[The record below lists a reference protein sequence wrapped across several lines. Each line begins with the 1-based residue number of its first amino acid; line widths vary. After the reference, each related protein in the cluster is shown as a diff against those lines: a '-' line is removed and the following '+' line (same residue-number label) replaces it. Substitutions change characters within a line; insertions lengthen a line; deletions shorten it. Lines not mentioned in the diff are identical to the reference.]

1 MTGMLKKTILA
12 LSRPLTPKPTHIQPR
27 LQSLSN
33 IKAVLFDIYGTLFI
47 SAAGD
52 IGVDTAVDNHQ
63 AFQAALRA
71 VGLPAVG
78 SAEQLKKAIEAE
90 HRRKRAQGIDFPEVD
105 IVAIWRQVLA
115 GLMPETTLTDERLQ
129 QLALEYEWRSN
140 PVWPMPGLAALLAGL
155 KSKGM
160 TMGLISNAQFYT
172 PLLLEAFL
180 QKPLQ
185 TIGFDEDLC
194 IFSYQVG
201 EAKPSPRLFELAV
214 TRLAR
219 FGIKTDEILYIGN
232 DMLKDV
238 WPASQLGLRTAL
250 FAGDARSLRLR
261 EDDPRCQGLQ
271 PDLIVKNL
279 PDLLQVCGN

>member
-12 LSRPLTPKPTHIQPR
+12 LSRPMTPKPTHIQPR
-27 LQSLSN
+27 LQSLPN
-33 IKAVLFDIYGTLFI
+33 IKSVLFDIYGTLFI

-63 AFQAALRA
+63 AFQAALHA
-71 VGLPAVG
+71 VGLPALG
-78 SAEQLKKAIEAE
+78 GAELLKEAIEAE

-105 IVAIWRQVLA
+105 IVAIWRQVLV
-115 GLMPETTLTDERLQ
+115 GLMPETTLTDEQLQ
-129 QLALEYEWRSN
+129 QLALEYELRSN

-160 TMGLISNAQFYT
+160 RMGLISNAQFYT

-238 WPASQLGLRTAL
+238 WPASQVGLRTAL